1 MAYLISPTDEVVVWR
16 DLLGVSLTMERE
28 HTVYLLFT
36 QRNVLAAEGFA
47 WREKESTCI
56 QFSPPYLIVKK
67 KSPPFF
73 PHLLVFPDI
82 FYIPAYL
89 KNDLYIALRCC
100 ACECWMCNAKTCI
113 FFLFGSICR
122 KSVIASPVL
131 HSAKLKKKT
140 THKAVPHLRIVLYF
154 SRQIKIFNK
163 LCTF

>member
-16 DLLGVSLTMERE
+16 DLLGVSLTMECE
-28 HTVYLLFT
+28 HISSVYSKECIGSGGLCLKRKGEYLYTV
-36 QRNVLAAEGFA
+36 
-47 WREKESTCI
+47 
-56 QFSPPYLIVKK
+56 PPPDWIVKK
-67 KSPPFF
+67 VVLPFF
-73 PHLLVFPDI
+73 PPSCLSW
-82 FYIPAYL
+82 YILHSCLSQKWSIYRATML
-89 KNDLYIALRCC
+89 CLWMLNVQCKDLYF
-100 ACECWMCNAKTCI
+100 

-131 HSAKLKKKT
+131 HSAKMKKKT